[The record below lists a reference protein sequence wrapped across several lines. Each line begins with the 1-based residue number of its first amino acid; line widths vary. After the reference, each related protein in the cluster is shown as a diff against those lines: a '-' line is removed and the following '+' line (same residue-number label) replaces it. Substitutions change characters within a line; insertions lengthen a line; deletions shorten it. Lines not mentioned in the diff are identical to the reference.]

1 MALAVKGQDVIKSA
15 GSLNGVRSSVVE
27 RFPDKKEVV
36 GPIPSAP
43 TSYCIRARVNFDWYD
58 KFPGQHVIYFPEI

>member
-43 TSYCIRARVNFDWYD
+43 TNDI
-58 KFPGQHVIYFPEI
+58 

>member
-43 TSYCIRARVNFDWYD
+43 TTINLFGSPVVVRVVRSEFLVWVGDL
-58 KFPGQHVIYFPEI
+58 E